1 MNLIVNDIVWFKISL
16 ESVVNA
22 WIPGVFTFFLGMWLS
37 KLDDHRKLRQKL
49 KDDLLEI
56 FIPIFNS
63 GQSISITE
71 ANSAVKRMR
80 DRFNAY
86 KRIYPNIF
94 RKDAE
99 EKLNGVFAEGFV
111 VGNGVNKKFMEPHKL
126 EDLIK
131 SL

>member
-1 MNLIVNDIVWFKISL
+1 
-16 ESVVNA
+16 
-22 WIPGVFTFFLGMWLS
+22 
-37 KLDDHRKLRQKL
+37 
-49 KDDLLEI
+49 
-56 FIPIFNS
+56 
-63 GQSISITE
+63 
-71 ANSAVKRMR
+71 MR

-99 EKLNGVFAEGFV
+99 EKLNGIFAEGFV

-131 SL
+131 SLWKATRQGLTPHVKR